1 MNLQMAN
8 RRMTWVAMTWTRFLL
23 NFAAVIIVCLS
34 CANGQSGTDFD
45 RGDAEF
51 RAGHYEAAAAFFA
64 RAESAAPGKTSALL
78 FEAKCL
84 VHLQNFA
91 GAEDA
96 LRKYLAFYPSS
107 SYQSSSS
114 PSSSDA
120 LYLLGF
126 VLNRQNRPVE
136 SLKVYTQA
144 AAITPPTGD
153 DLKIVG
159 LDYVLLDDYTDAIHW
174 LEKAVERD
182 AANVD
187 AWYYLGRAYYTTG
200 RRELA
205 SKAFLTVLGLDARNV
220 KAKNNLG
227 LILET
232 DGKTEAAIDAYRTAL
247 SWQEHS
253 SHPSEQPYV
262 NLGNLLMEQG
272 QTKEAIA
279 LLETAAS
286 LAPNNAYCHL
296 SLGMAYRRLGKQEP
310 ALHELERATQI
321 EPGNA
326 QAHYQLGRLYKETH
340 DLDRAQAEFKKTAD
354 LDSQSARPKTPQP

>member
-1 MNLQMAN
+1 
-8 RRMTWVAMTWTRFLL
+8 MTMEVAKTRFL
-23 NFAAVIIVCLS
+23 FCCAAVGILCGAWAGAQAS
-34 CANGQSGTDFD
+34 PDFD
-45 RGDAEF
+45 QGAAEF
-51 RAGHYEAAAAFFA
+51 RAGNYSAAATLFA
-64 RAESAAPGKTSALL
+64 HAETAAPGKTSALL
-78 FEAKCL
+78 YEAKCL
-84 VHLQNFA
+84 VHLQDFT
-91 GAEDA
+91 GAEDVI
-96 LRKYLAFYPSS
+96 RKYLAFYPG
-107 SYQSSSS
+107 
-114 PSSSDA
+114 SSDA

-136 SLKVYTQA
+136 SLNVYTQA

-174 LEKAVERD
+174 LEKAIERD
-182 AANVD
+182 ATNVD

-200 RRELA
+200 RRDQA
-205 SKAFLTVLGLDARNV
+205 WRAFGTVLDLDAHNV

-232 DGKTEAAIDAYRTAL
+232 DGKTEAAIDAYRTSIA
-247 SWQEHS
+247 WQEHS
-253 SHPSEQPYV
+253 PHPSEQPYV

-272 QTKEAIA
+272 QAKEAVT
-279 LLETAAS
+279 LLETAVT

-296 SLGMAYRRLGKQEP
+296 TLGMAYRQLGRHEP
-310 ALHELERATQI
+310 AQHELESATKL

-326 QAHYQLGRLYKETH
+326 RAHYQLGRVYKEAH

-354 LDSQSARPKTPQP
+354 LDAQSASPRTASPQH

>member
-1 MNLQMAN
+1 MIL
-8 RRMTWVAMTWTRFLL
+8 RMTRTRFLSRC
-23 NFAAVIIVCLS
+23 AAVVIACVS
-34 CANGQSGTDFD
+34 WSSGQSGTEFD
-45 RGDAEF
+45 QGTAEF
-51 RAGHYEAAAAFFA
+51 RAGNYAAAAALFA
-64 RAESAAPGKTSALL
+64 QAESAAPGKTSALL
-78 FEAKCL
+78 YEAKCFAR
-84 VHLQNFA
+84 LQNFT

-96 LRKYLAFYPSS
+96 LRKYLAFYPG
-107 SYQSSSS
+107 
-114 PSSSDA
+114 SSDGF
-120 LYLLGF
+120 YLLGF

-136 SLKVYTQA
+136 SLHVYTQA

-174 LEKAVERD
+174 LEKAAERD

-187 AWYYLGRAYYTTG
+187 AWYYLGRAYYTIG
-200 RRELA
+200 RRDQAL
-205 SKAFLTVLGLDARNV
+205 KAFRTVLDLDPHNV

-247 SWQEHS
+247 AWQEQS

-272 QTKEAIA
+272 QTKEGLA

-296 SLGMAYRRLGKQEP
+296 SLGMAYRQLGRLEP
-310 ALHELERATQI
+310 AQHELERATQI

-326 QAHYQLGRLYKETH
+326 QAHYQLGRVYKEAH

-354 LDSQSARPKTPQP
+354 LDSQSAKPKTPQP